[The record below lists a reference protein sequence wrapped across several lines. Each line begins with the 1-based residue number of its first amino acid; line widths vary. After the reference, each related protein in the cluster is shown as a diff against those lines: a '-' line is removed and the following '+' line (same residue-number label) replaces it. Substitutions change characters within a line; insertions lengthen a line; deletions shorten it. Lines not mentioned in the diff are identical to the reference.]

1 MPILATSI
9 AIIALFAGVVLAKS
23 EAKFPK
29 TMATIRGV
37 AQGLVATLVLGHV
50 LPEAVEAI
58 GPAAIVL
65 AVIGALAP
73 LLLSDKLSAAG
84 GVTMVM
90 VGLSLHALLDG
101 AVLALAMTSG
111 ESQPITIAVI
121 AHRLPL
127 ALILATWL
135 QQRLGDRGP
144 WLGALALSVATV
156 AGVLLG
162 SGVEIIASAG
172 PWLIAP
178 VGGILLHVLF
188 HSRKCVASPHFQSA
202 GLIAGLAVGLL
213 IPNL

>member
-9 AIIALFAGVVLAKS
+9 AIAALFAGVFLAKS
-23 EAKFPK
+23 EAKIPK
-29 TMATIRGV
+29 TMAIIRGV

-50 LPEAVEAI
+50 LPEAVESI

-73 LLLSDKLSAAG
+73 LLLGDKLSSTG
-84 GVTMVM
+84 GVTMV
-90 VGLSLHALLDG
+90 VAGLSLHALLDG
-101 AVLALAMTSG
+101 AVLALAVTSG

-127 ALILATWL
+127 ALVLATWL
-135 QQRLGDRGP
+135 QQAWGDRGP
-144 WLGALALSVATV
+144 WLGAVALSVATV

-162 SGVEIIASAG
+162 SGIELIASAG

-178 VGGILLHVLF
+178 VGGMLLHVLF

-202 GLIAGLAVGLL
+202 GLIAGLAVGL
-213 IPNL
+213 IVPHV